1 VEERISEGEAKEE
14 KFREGCEGGGQQRFV
29 R

>member
-1 VEERISEGEAKEE
+1 MSEGEAKEE